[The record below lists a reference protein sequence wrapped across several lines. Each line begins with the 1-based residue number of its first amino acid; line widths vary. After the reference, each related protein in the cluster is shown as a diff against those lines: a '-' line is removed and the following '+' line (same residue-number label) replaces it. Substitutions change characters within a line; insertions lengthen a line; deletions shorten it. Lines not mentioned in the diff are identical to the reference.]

1 MSIVHVSTVHRVLS
15 NAGAITAARLPL
27 LALRALLSRVRS
39 APGDV
44 QVGPLLAQR
53 LQQRRPRLRLPQLR
67 GSKRAM

>member
-44 QVGPLLAQR
+44 QVGPPVAKR
-53 LQQRRPRLRLPQLR
+53 LQQRRPRLSLPQLQREAR
-67 GSKRAM
+67 GR